1 MPSEGSVITST
12 RNPKVAE
19 AVRLKKRGLRDG
31 DRRFLAEGSQVVG
44 ELLASGAT
52 PELLFA
58 TDPADPVVMRARD
71 ADVRVE
77 IVSDPVMERLT
88 STVTPPGLVAV
99 VPFIDVP
106 LKDLPANPA
115 CVPILCT
122 CRDPGNAGTVV
133 RSADA
138 AGADAVIFAES
149 SVDAYN
155 PKTVRATAGSLFHL
169 PVIRGASIADAVDAV
184 RARGCRVLAASADGE
199 TDVFGADLAGP
210 VAFLFGNEAWGLP
223 PEVAELADAGVRVP
237 LSGRA
242 ESLNLA
248 AAATVCL
255 FEWAR
260 QNRSGPEPEPEPESE
275 PRAATPPG
283 GPDPELAA
291 LIAAAAHD
299 LRSPVAGI
307 RSFAGTLLHGVDEQ
321 TQRALIEGIAYD
333 ADRADLVVQQLVDAA
348 RLAAGTLEPA
358 PEAIDVADVV
368 TRLAGS
374 LGANPDHPEV
384 RWDGPGVEA
393 AVDRARLR
401 SALAAC
407 IEAEVWH
414 ATDGPIVVS
423 GERTED
429 RVTIRIHRDGSEL
442 ADQAAAEQL
451 FAARHPG
458 EGGGSKLG
466 LYVARSVAEA
476 FGGGISAR
484 TDAGLWFVLEYP
496 VLGGA

>member
-1 MPSEGSVITST
+1 MPSEGSVISST

-19 AVRLKKRGLRDG
+19 AVRLKKRGLREG
-31 DRRFLAEGSQVVG
+31 DRRFLAEGAQAVG
-44 ELLASGAT
+44 ELLSSGVT
-52 PELLFA
+52 PEILF
-58 TDPADPVVMRARD
+58 VVSDAHDVALRARE
-71 ADVRVE
+71 AGVRVE

-88 STVTPPGLVAV
+88 STVTPQGLVAV

-106 LKDLPANPA
+106 LEDLPETPG
-115 CVPILCT
+115 CVAILCT

-138 AGADAVIFAES
+138 AGADAVVFADT

-169 PVIRGASIADAVDAV
+169 PVVRDASIPEAVDAL
-184 RARGCRVLAASADGE
+184 RARGCRILAAAAEGS
-199 TDVFGADLAGP
+199 TDVFEADLSGP

-223 PEVAELADAGVRVP
+223 PEVMELADESIRVP
-237 LSGRA
+237 LDGRT

-248 AAATVCL
+248 AAASICL
-255 FEWAR
+255 FEWRR
-260 QNRSGPEPEPEPESE
+260 QDREGASGAAAAGRSRPAP
-275 PRAATPPG
+275 AAP
-283 GPDPELAA
+283 PELAS

-307 RSFAGTLLHGVDEQ
+307 KSFAGTLLHGVDEQ

-333 ADRADLVVQQLVDAA
+333 ADRADLVVQQLVDAS
-348 RLAAGTLEPA
+348 RLSAGTLVAA
-358 PEAIDVADVV
+358 PEPIDVAEVV
-368 TRLAGS
+368 ADLAAS
-374 LGANPDHPEV
+374 LAANPDHPEV
-384 RWDGPGVEA
+384 RWIGARVEA

-414 ATDGPIVVS
+414 ATEGPIVVA
-423 GERTED
+423 GERD
-429 RVTIRIHRDGSEL
+429 GGHLRVRVQRDGSEL
-442 ADQAAAEQL
+442 PDQAAVNAL
-451 FAARHPG
+451 FGARRPG

-466 LYVARSVAEA
+466 LHVARGVAEA
-476 FGGGISAR
+476 FGGALRAG
-484 TDAGLWFVLEYP
+484 TDGGLWFVVEYP
-496 VLGGA
+496 VVGGD

>member
-1 MPSEGSVITST
+1 MPSEGNVISST
-12 RNPKVAE
+12 RNPKVTD

-31 DRRFLAEGSQVVG
+31 DRRFLAEGAQAVG
-44 ELLASGAT
+44 ELLSSGAA
-52 PELLFA
+52 PDLLFS
-58 TDPADPVVMRARD
+58 TDPMHPVVVLAQE
-71 ADVRVE
+71 AGVQVA

-88 STVTPPGLVAV
+88 STVTPQGLVAV
-99 VPFIDVP
+99 VPFVDVP
-106 LKDLPANPA
+106 LEDLPADPR

-138 AGADAVIFAES
+138 AGADAVIFADT

-169 PVIRGASIADAVDAV
+169 PVIRGASVAEAVAAV
-184 RARGCRVLAASADGE
+184 RARGCRVLAASADGD
-199 TDVFGADLAGP
+199 TDVFEADLVGP

-223 PEVAELADAGVRVP
+223 PEVAELADASVRVP

-260 QNRSGPEPEPEPESE
+260 QNRMDDESPAGARPET
-275 PRAATPPG
+275 AG
-283 GPDPELAA
+283 PELAG

-299 LRSPVAGI
+299 LRSPVAGM
-307 RSFAGTLLHGVDEQ
+307 RSFAGTLLHGVDER
-321 TQRALIEGIAYD
+321 TQRALVEGIAYD

-358 PEAIDVADVV
+358 TDVTDVADLVGQ
-368 TRLAGS
+368 LAA
-374 LGANPDHPEV
+374 LLAANPDHPEV
-384 RWDGPGVEA
+384 RWSGPGLEA
-393 AVDRARLR
+393 VVDRARLR
-401 SALAAC
+401 SALASC

-414 ATDGPIVVS
+414 ATEGSIQVS
-423 GERTED
+423 GERAAD
-429 RVTIRIHRDGSEL
+429 HVRIRIHRDGSEL
-442 ADQAAAEQL
+442 PDRAAAEAL
-451 FAARHPG
+451 FRPRGPG

-466 LYVARSVAEA
+466 LYVARGVAQA
-476 FGGGISAR
+476 FGGSVTAG
-484 TDAGLWFVLEYP
+484 TDGGGLWFELEYP
-496 VLGGA
+496 LPGGA